1 MAARGQRSSRQ
12 DSSDVVL
19 QRYSAQQRFR
29 AYMYGRL
36 PLLAE
41 SVVSLGLL
49 VLVVLLDML
58 ALLFT
63 HTGAGYTPVD
73 ALIDTLK
80 LLTFQ
85 GGTDT
90 QQVIGPIIYAFNI
103 LFALLVI
110 QSLISS
116 TRAFFNKLDPL
127 VRQRGLATTC
137 NDHVIV
143 CGLGRLG
150 VRVVTRLVESGNRA
164 VVIERDWES
173 EFVPRILEMGVPV
186 INGDA
191 REERTLRRAGLK
203 RACAL
208 IAGID
213 NDLLDVEIALAARAL
228 RPDLRVVLRAFNET
242 FDQALER
249 HFGANTAYSVSA
261 LAAPTF
267 AGAAISRGAAH
278 VLPLDNVLL
287 GVGELDLPAQIK
299 GAAQEFERAN
309 GVRIVQH
316 ADSAGH
322 VQPVAGTRPLRA
334 GDRLT
339 FVGTLAGVEALRA
352 LAGGPPEVGATGVP
366 LLDHPTTQYDTVIVC
381 GHGKVGYRVVRWL
394 ARQQPRPRI
403 VVIHNGDE
411 TTMLAD
417 ELVQLVAQGVVEAFI
432 GDARTPELLRQAH
445 LERAVAVA
453 AVTSDDLVNL
463 QIGME
468 ARRQRPDVHVVLRAF
483 SDALAD
489 NLVTLFGIHT
499 AFSTSA
505 LASATLAAAA
515 EVGGVTHAFS
525 ADGRLIV
532 MDEIAVGQGSRLA
545 GRSVEALRKQYGAVV
560 AGLRR
565 GGALAMLPPDDA
577 TLDAGDVAF
586 LIAPLPALTKLRH
599 G

>member
-1 MAARGQRSSRQ
+1 
-12 DSSDVVL
+12 
-19 QRYSAQQRFR
+19 
-29 AYMYGRL
+29 MYGRL

-49 VLVVLLDML
+49 VLVVLVDML

-63 HTGAGYTPVD
+63 HSGPGYTPLD
-73 ALIDTLK
+73 GLLDTLK

-90 QQVIGPIIYAFNI
+90 QQVIGPILYAFNI
-103 LFALLVI
+103 LFALIFI

-116 TRAFFNKLDPL
+116 TRAFFNKLDPQ
-127 VRQRGLATTC
+127 VRQRGIATTC

-150 VRVVTRLVESGNRA
+150 LRVVSRLVESGNRA

-186 INGDA
+186 IAGDA
-191 REERTLRRAGLK
+191 REALTLRRAGLS

-213 NDLLDVEIALAARAL
+213 NDLRDVEIALAARAL
-228 RPDLRVVLRAFNET
+228 RPDLHVVLRAFSET

-249 HFGANTAYSVSA
+249 HFGVNTAYSVSA

-278 VLPLDNVLL
+278 VLPVDDVLL
-287 GVGELDLPAQIK
+287 GVGELDLPAQSK
-299 GAAQEFERAN
+299 WAGPSTAQDFERAYQ
-309 GVRIVQH
+309 VRIVQH
-316 ADSAGH
+316 ADGAGH
-322 VQPVAGTRPLRA
+322 VQAVTGARPLRA

-339 FVGTLAGVEALRA
+339 FVGTLQGVEALRT
-352 LAGGPPEVGATGVP
+352 LAGGSPEVGATGVP
-366 LLDHPTTQYDTVIVC
+366 LLEHPTAQYDTVIVC

-417 ELVQLVAQGVVEAFI
+417 ELAQLVAQGIVEAFV
-432 GDARTPELLRQAH
+432 GDARTPDLLRQAH
-445 LERAVAVA
+445 LERAFAVA
-453 AVTSDDLVNL
+453 AVTSDDLINL

-468 ARRQRPDVHVVLRAF
+468 ARRQRPEIHVVLRAF

-489 NLVTLFGIHT
+489 NLVSIFGIHT
-499 AFSTSA
+499 AFSTSD

-515 EVGGVTHAFS
+515 EVGGVTHAFA

-532 MDEIAVGQGSRLA
+532 MDQVVVQQGSRLA
-545 GRSVEALRKQYGAVV
+545 GRSMEALRKQYGAVV

-565 GGALAMLPPDDA
+565 GGALAVLPPDDA
-577 TLDAGDVAF
+577 TLAAGDVAF
-586 LIAPLPALTKLRH
+586 LIAALPELTKLRK